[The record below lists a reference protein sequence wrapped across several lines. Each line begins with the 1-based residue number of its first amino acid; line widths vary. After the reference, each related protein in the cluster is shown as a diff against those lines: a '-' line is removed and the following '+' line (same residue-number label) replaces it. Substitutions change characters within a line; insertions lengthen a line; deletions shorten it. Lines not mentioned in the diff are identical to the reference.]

1 MAKKKERAPLPPELE
16 VSEEENAMRIL
27 FDFAYWLENMPGK
40 TGMPGALAILRMFLA
55 EREKK
60 NL

>member
-1 MAKKKERAPLPPELE
+1 MKNKKERVPLPPELE

-55 EREKK
+55 EREKR
-60 NL
+60 

>member
-1 MAKKKERAPLPPELE
+1 MKNKKERVPLPLELE

-27 FDFAYWLENMPGK
+27 FDFVYWLENMPGK

-55 EREKK
+55 EREKR
-60 NL
+60 